1 MSLCC
6 FPSCPCTLA
15 SHPDCSRLSV
25 FFFCQ
30 LYFLLHHLATLFITW
45 SDPALWFCVAQT
57 LFPYSCGSYD
67 VITCVLPGRL
77 LGLLTTFFMCVSR
90 CPPSFIKSCVDCFRV
105 TASLPLV
112 TLNSSTI
119 EVNVSFSWLV
129 LPYSPILVKL
139 GGTLSHLHRCR
150 LITRSNPSTVDVT
163 ISYSIMGHKSMG
175 NRPCWHNHTLNL
187 PGSTVFSISFN
198 PPWNCSWLT
207 TL

>member
-1 MSLCC
+1 MVLCC
-6 FPSCPCTLA
+6 
-15 SHPDCSRLSV
+15 PDLVSL
-25 FFFCQ
+25 Q
-30 LYFLLHHLATLFITW
+30 
-45 SDPALWFCVAQT
+45 LWFLRCHNLRSAWETAWLADHFLHV
-57 LFPYSCGSYD
+57 
-67 VITCVLPGRL
+67 R
-77 LGLLTTFFMCVSR
+77 VSM
-90 CPPSFIKSCVDCFRV
+90 PAFLIKSCVDCFRV

-163 ISYSIMGHKSMG
+163 ISYSIMGHKSLG

-187 PGSTVFSISFN
+187 TGSTVFSISFN
-198 PPWNCSWLT
+198 PPWNCSWFT